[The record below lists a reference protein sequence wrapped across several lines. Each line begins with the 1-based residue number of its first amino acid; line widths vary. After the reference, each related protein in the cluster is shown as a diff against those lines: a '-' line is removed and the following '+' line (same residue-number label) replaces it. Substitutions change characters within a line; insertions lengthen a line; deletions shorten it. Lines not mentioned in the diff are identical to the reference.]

1 MLSCHRPSRL
11 LGLLLLFVPLTAHA
25 QEYTFTDVTDAAGV
39 ADEGHIR
46 WGSNWI
52 DYDKDGRLDL
62 YVVHGEAPACDAPE
76 DANTLYRNNGD
87 GTFTDVTAE
96 TGTGDCWVA
105 MRNAWADYD
114 NDGDLDFYSHN
125 FLQSTLYRN
134 DGGVFVDVNA
144 TSGAGINME
153 HGTGAAWADYDN
165 DGDLDFHAV
174 SFPGF
179 NALMRNN
186 GDGTFTDVQS
196 SSGLSFPAS
205 AMGNM
210 WADYDND
217 GDLDLA
223 LAAVTPY
230 QTVLYRNEGDG
241 TFTDI
246 TVQAGIVTEDGSSG
260 AAVFW
265 ADYDNDGFFDLLL
278 TEVILGSTKTTP
290 LRMYLF
296 HNRGDGTFEDKT
308 EAAGLLPPDESGEV
322 SNWDAAFADYDND
335 GDQDLYVSVQTQTGQ
350 GNFFY
355 RNNGD
360 ETFTDIAEEL
370 GMNIGVGETKS
381 SVWGDYDNDGDLDL
395 FVMEALGKTDPNR
408 LFRNDGGSNHWLQV
422 ELVGTCSNRDAIGA
436 RLTLTNGG
444 SLQVREVNGGTGLFS
459 QHSPIQ
465 QFGLGTDTVAD
476 ELRIDWPSGLTTT
489 LTDVAADQR
498 LTLVED
504 ACPATVTVSLTP
516 PPGPI
521 VIGGGGGI
529 LSYAATLDNAT
540 TSTQTFDFWI
550 TVDVPGGLT
559 ITQGPV
565 SRVMPPGAMTITPD
579 LRVPGSAPAGEYLI
593 TAHVGNFPVAEQSD
607 GFSFTKLAASKGPG
621 ADPATWD
628 TDLEAFFA
636 PTGGTN
642 ESPEAFALMENYP
655 NPFNPSTTITFTTAE
670 TGPVRLS
677 VYDLLGRRVTT
688 LVEGVLPAGMHQA
701 RWEAG
706 GMAGGVYLYR
716 LEAGGVVRTRR
727 MILMK

>member
-1 MLSCHRPSRL
+1 MRHSDKHFLFLSFL
-11 LGLLLLFVPLTAHA
+11 LCLAALPVHA
-25 QEYTFTDVTDAAGV
+25 QEYTFTDVTNTAGV
-39 ADEGHIR
+39 
-46 WGSNWI
+46 SNDQYHHFGAAWA
-52 DYDKDGRLDL
+52 DYDKDGWLDL
-62 YVVHGEAPACDAPE
+62 YVVNGAGVPMDGD

-87 GTFTDVTAE
+87 GTFTDVTVE
-96 TGTGDCWVA
+96 TGTGDEYVA
-105 MRNAWADYD
+105 MRNVWADYDRDGDLDLYSHNFVQSTLYRNDGGIFVDANAESGAGLQMDKGTGAAWGDYDNDGWLDLHATSFPGFNALLHNNGDGTFTDVTFQAGLNFSASAMGNMWGDFDNDGDLDLAAAVVTKDDHTVLYRNNGNGTFTDITVQAGLILEPGSSNAPVLWADYD
-114 NDGDLDFYSHN
+114 NDGDLDFFISEVDN
-125 FLQSTLYRN
+125 GSTKTIPNRMYL
-134 DGGVFVDVNA
+134 F
-144 TSGAGINME
+144 
-153 HGTGAAWADYDN
+153 
-165 DGDLDFHAV
+165 
-174 SFPGF
+174 
-179 NALMRNN
+179 RNN
-186 GDGTFTDVQS
+186 GDATFTDVT
-196 SSGLSFPAS
+196 AS
-205 AMGNM
+205 AGLDPTGVGDFYDAAF
-210 WADYDND
+210 ADFDND
-217 GDLDLA
+217 GDLDLY
-223 LAAVTPY
+223 VGVQGKPNF
-230 QTVLYRNEGDG
+230 LYVNDG
-241 TFTDI
+241 TGVFTD
-246 TVQAGIVTEDGSSG
+246 
-260 AAVFW
+260 AAAAHGVDL
-265 ADYDNDGFFDLLL
+265 AD
-278 TEVILGSTKTTP
+278 
-290 LRMYLF
+290 
-296 HNRGDGTFEDKT
+296 
-308 EAAGLLPPDESGEV
+308 
-322 SNWDAAFADYDND
+322 
-335 GDQDLYVSVQTQTGQ
+335 TG
-350 GNFFY
+350 
-355 RNNGD
+355 
-360 ETFTDIAEEL
+360 
-370 GMNIGVGETKS
+370 MGV
-381 SVWGDYDNDGDLDL
+381 VWGDYDNDGNIDLYVVQEPPEDVPIANVL
-395 FVMEALGKTDPNR
+395 FHNE
-408 LFRNDGGSNHWLQV
+408 GGSNHWLQV
-422 ELVGTCSNRDAIGA
+422 ELVGTCSNLDAIGA

-444 SLQVREVNGGTGLFS
+444 SLQMREINGGTGFFS

-521 VIGGGGGI
+521 VIGGGGGV

-593 TAHVGNFPVAEQSD
+593 SAHVGAFPVAEQSD
-607 GFSFTKLAASKGPG
+607 GFSFTKLAAPKGPG
-621 ADPATWD
+621 ADPTAWD